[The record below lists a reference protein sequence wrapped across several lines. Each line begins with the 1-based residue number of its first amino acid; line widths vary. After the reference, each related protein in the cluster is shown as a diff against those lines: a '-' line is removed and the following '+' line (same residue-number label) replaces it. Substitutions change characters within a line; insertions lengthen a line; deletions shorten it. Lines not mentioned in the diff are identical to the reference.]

1 MFLKE
6 LAKNRF
12 ITIIYFQ
19 NGSLKTCKGRVYKL
33 DFYKQTVNVKNEQQK
48 AISIRLSS
56 IKEIQ

>member
-12 ITIIYFQ
+12 ITIVYSQ

-33 DFYKQTVNVKNEQQK
+33 DLYNQTVNVKNEQQN
-48 AISIRLSS
+48 AVSIRLSS